1 VTDIDEWKFEEKDID
16 GTILAAEDI
25 ALPVVAA
32 TVPRGPKVD
41 LAGIVVTPLAIV
53 VVEEKIG
60 SSSPA
65 IAEDKVKACREWR
78 G

>member
-1 VTDIDEWKFEEKDID
+1 V
-16 GTILAAEDI
+16 EDI

-53 VVEEKIG
+53 VAEEKIG
-60 SSSPA
+60 SLSPA
-65 IAEDKVKACREWR
+65 IAEDKVKACRE
-78 G
+78 